1 MKAIDRDAGSNAIV
15 HYSIQD
21 GADQKFAINIETGW
35 ITLTAPLNRKQK
47 DHFRLSVSA
56 QDEPGGVASQPATVE
71 VWVTDGGDEAAAPE
85 FSQANGYSFTV
96 TEGSTSRNVGVV
108 SASRSTGTTTSITYT
123 IVAGDPN
130 GKFTINPTS
139 GRIQAVRTL
148 DREEEAKYS
157 LVVAAKAGS
166 AFSET
171 TVDVT
176 VLDVNDNSAE
186 FLTTTAE
193 AVAYEDWPIGHDVY
207 CASASDPDESENAE
221 VTYTIGP
228 GSSAFFSVDANTGMV
243 RVSQVLNV
251 DQLKYSLTV
260 TAQDNGG
267 ASAVSSTL
275 QLTVHLRDVNDHTP
289 TFDSPTYE
297 VSVIESLPINDRFY
311 RVTASDD
318 DLGPNGAVFYEILAG
333 NTGNQ
338 FGIFPDGV
346 LYVARQLD
354 RETQNTFAL
363 IINARDQGEPTR
375 SATSTVYLHV
385 LDSNDNPPVFKN
397 STYNMRV
404 AEGVAMDTFV
414 GVVMA
419 TDADMGQNAEIWYKI
434 DNENDNFMID
444 PVTGVIRTLRT
455 FDREKMLRDSDHD
468 AFTVVVIATDFG
480 SAPLSA
486 SAVVQVKVTDVN
498 DNAPKFVR
506 DVYEP
511 SLFENAEVNTQV
523 VKVSAT
529 DEDSGV
535 NSAIAYGFLDGNDD
549 GKFSIDSTSG
559 QIILVK
565 ELDRETRDEYV
576 LVVSARDRGQPQ
588 LNSTTLVKITVTDYN
603 DNEPVFS
610 DYSLN
615 TVKYIPEDR
624 PPGTFVFP
632 VSATDA
638 DRGNNAQISYTI
650 TDGNVGRAF
659 NIDGATGKIYVA
671 SELDFEQRSTYEL
684 TIVASD
690 YGSPRLS
697 STMTC
702 TIGIQDVN
710 DNAPTFTTSSVVE
723 EVVEDDVIGTIVG
736 TVTATDVDQG
746 ANGAMK
752 YGISHQEPAGLH
764 FSVDQT
770 TGRITTA
777 AELDR
782 EFTESFHLTIV
793 ATDQA
798 EPFHTAEKV
807 ITVVVNDVNDNAPQF
822 TSMTAIALPEDT
834 PVNSQIGK
842 IEARDPDAD
851 ANGRV
856 RYELI
861 NGPSTFT
868 VDSNTGDLTLKESLS
883 GRNRVYDLT
892 VRATD
897 QASQPYRRSVT
908 TKVTVF
914 TVSATNTGPDF
925 ASSRYNAEVRENQ
938 PAGTSVVQ
946 VTARY
951 PSSAVASNVA
961 YYLTDV
967 VSADGGISVS
977 RLFQIQ
983 PTTGTISTTQPLDR
997 ETGFTDYVLDIYAID
1012 QDSAS
1017 PKTTRT
1023 QVGSLPS
1030 FIIEIPLLIDHL
1042 IIKYTGSRLEVVHTM

>member
-1 MKAIDRDAGSNAIV
+1 MDRDAGSNAIV

-47 DHFRLSVSA
+47 DHYRMSVSA
-56 QDEPGGVASQPATVE
+56 QDQPGRVASQPATVE
-71 VWVTDGGDEAAAPE
+71 VWVTDGSMEGVPE
-85 FSQANGYSFTV
+85 FSEPNGYSFTV
-96 TEGSTSRNVGVV
+96 TEGSTNRNIGII
-108 SASRSTGTTTSITYT
+108 SASRSTGTAASFTYT

-130 GKFTINPTS
+130 GKFTVNPTS

-148 DREEEAKYS
+148 DREEQAKYS

-166 AFSET
+166 AFAET
-171 TVDVT
+171 TVDIT
-176 VLDVNDNSAE
+176 VLDVNDNSPE

-193 AVAYEDWPIGHDVY
+193 AVAYEDWPIGHDVFL
-207 CASASDPDESENAE
+207 ASASDPDEGENAD

-228 GSSAFFSVDANTGMV
+228 GSSAFFSVDPKTGMV
-243 RVSQVLNV
+243 RVAQALDV
-251 DQLKYSLTV
+251 DQLTYSLTV
-260 TAQDNGG
+260 TARDNGG

-275 QLTVHLRDVNDHTP
+275 QLTVHLIDINDHTP
-289 TFDSPTYE
+289 MFDSPTYE

-311 RVTASDD
+311 RVTANDE
-318 DLGPNGAVFYEILAG
+318 DLGPNGSVFYEILSG

-354 RETQNTFAL
+354 RETQNMFAL
-363 IINARDQGEPTR
+363 TISARDQGEPVRT
-375 SATSTVYLHV
+375 ATTTVYVHK

-397 STYNMRV
+397 STYNMHV
-404 AEGVAMDTFV
+404 AEGAPVDTFV

-434 DNENDNFMID
+434 DNENNNFMID
-444 PVTGVIRTLRT
+444 PVTGIIRTMRT

-468 AFTVVVIATDFG
+468 TFTVVVIATDFG
-480 SAPLSA
+480 STPLSA
-486 SAVVQVKVTDVN
+486 STVVEVKVTDVN

-506 DVYEP
+506 DMYEP

-535 NSAIAYGFLDGNDD
+535 NSEIAYGFLDGNEE

-565 ELDRETRDEYV
+565 QLDREVKDEYV
-576 LVVSARDRGQPQ
+576 LVVSATDGGQPQ

-615 TVKYIPEDR
+615 TVQYIPEDR

-671 SELDFEQRSTYEL
+671 SELDFDQRSMYEL

-697 STMTC
+697 STTTC

-710 DNAPTFTTSSVVE
+710 DNAPLFTTTSIVRQVVE
-723 EVVEDDVIGTIVG
+723 NSSPGTIVG
-736 TVTATDVDQG
+736 IVTATDVDRDE
-746 ANGAMK
+746 NGALK
-752 YGISHQEPAGLH
+752 YSISHQEPAGLH
-764 FSVDQT
+764 FSIDEA
-770 TGRITTA
+770 TGRITTV
-777 AELDR
+777 AEIDH
-782 EFTESFHLTIV
+782 EFTESFQLTIV

-807 ITVVVNDVNDNAPQF
+807 ITVVVTDVNDNPPQF
-822 TSMTAIALPEDT
+822 TSMTAIAIPDDT

-856 RYELI
+856 RYELV
-861 NGPSTFT
+861 NGPSMFT
-868 VDSNTGDLTLKESLS
+868 LDSNTGDLTLRESQS

-897 QASQPYRRSVT
+897 QGSQRRSAT

-914 TVSATNTGPDF
+914 TVSAANTGPDF
-925 ASSRYNAEVRENQ
+925 ASARYNAEVRENQ
-938 PAGTSVVQ
+938 PVGTSVIQ

-967 VSADGGISVS
+967 VSSDGISVA

-983 PTTGTISTTQPLDR
+983 PTTGTISTTQTLDR
-997 ETGFTDYVLDIYAID
+997 ETGFTEYVLDIYAID

-1023 QVGSLPS
+1023 QVGLFFLRLSLRGLR
-1030 FIIEIPLLIDHL
+1030 FLC
-1042 IIKYTGSRLEVVHTM
+1042 

>member
-1 MKAIDRDAGSNAIV
+1 MDRDAGSNAIV

-21 GADQKFAINIETGW
+21 GADQKFAINMETGW
-35 ITLTAPLNRKQK
+35 ITLTAPLNQKQK
-47 DHFRLSVSA
+47 DHYRMSVSA
-56 QDEPGGVASQPATVE
+56 QDQPGRVASQTATVE
-71 VWVTDGGDEAAAPE
+71 VWVTDGSTEGVPG
-85 FSQANGYSFTV
+85 FSEPNEYSFTV
-96 TEGSTSRNVGVV
+96 TEGSTNRNIGII
-108 SASRSTGTTTSITYT
+108 SASRSTGTTASFTYT
-123 IVAGDPN
+123 IVAGDPS

-148 DREEEAKYS
+148 DREEQAKYS
-157 LVVAAKAGS
+157 LIVAAKVGS
-166 AFSET
+166 AFAET
-171 TVDVT
+171 RVDIT
-176 VLDVNDNSAE
+176 VLDANDNSPE

-193 AVAYEDWPIGHDVY
+193 AVAYEDWPIGHDVFL
-207 CASASDPDESENAE
+207 ASASDPDEGENAD
-221 VTYTIGP
+221 VMYTIGP
-228 GSSAFFSVDANTGMV
+228 GSSAFFSVDSRTGMV
-243 RVSQVLNV
+243 RVAQALDV
-251 DQLKYSLTV
+251 DQLTYSLTV
-260 TAQDNGG
+260 TARDNGG

-275 QLTVHLRDVNDHTP
+275 QLTVHLIDVNDHTP

-318 DLGPNGAVFYEILAG
+318 DLGPNGSVFYEILCG

-354 RETQNTFAL
+354 RETQNMFAL
-363 IINARDQGEPTR
+363 TINARDQGEPVRT
-375 SATSTVYLHV
+375 ATTTVYVHI

-397 STYNMRV
+397 STYNMHV
-404 AEGVAMDTFV
+404 AEGAPMDTFV
-414 GVVMA
+414 GLVMA

-434 DNENDNFMID
+434 DNENNNFIID
-444 PVTGVIRTLRT
+444 PVTGIIRTMRT
-455 FDREKMLRDSDHD
+455 FDREKMLRDSDRD
-468 AFTVVVIATDFG
+468 TFTVVVIATDFG
-480 SAPLSA
+480 STPLSA
-486 SAVVQVKVTDVN
+486 STVVEVKVTDVN

-506 DVYEP
+506 DMYEP

-535 NSAIAYGFLDGNDD
+535 NSEIAYGFLDGNEE

-565 ELDRETRDEYV
+565 ELDRETEDEYM
-576 LVVSARDRGQPQ
+576 LVVSATDGGQPQ

-603 DNEPVFS
+603 DNQPVFS

-615 TVKYIPEDR
+615 TVQYIPEDR

-671 SELDFEQRSTYEL
+671 SELDFEQRSMYEL

-710 DNAPTFTTSSVVE
+710 DNAPSFTTTSIVRQVVE
-723 EVVEDDVIGTIVG
+723 NSSPGTIVG
-736 TVTATDVDQG
+736 IVTATDIDRDE
-746 ANGAMK
+746 NGALK
-752 YGISHQEPAGLH
+752 YSISHQEPAGLH
-764 FSVDQT
+764 FSIDEA
-770 TGRITTA
+770 TGRITTV
-777 AELDR
+777 AELDH
-782 EFTESFHLTIV
+782 EFTESFQLTIV

-798 EPFHTAEKV
+798 EPFHTAEKI
-807 ITVVVNDVNDNAPQF
+807 ITVVVTDVNDNPPQF
-822 TSMTAIALPEDT
+822 SSMTAIAMPEDT
-834 PVNSQIGK
+834 SVNSQIGK

-856 RYELI
+856 RYELV
-861 NGPSTFT
+861 NGPSMFT
-868 VDSNTGDLTLKESLS
+868 LDSNTGDLTLRESQS

-897 QASQPYRRSVT
+897 QGSQRRSAT

-925 ASSRYNAEVRENQ
+925 ASARYNAEVRENQ
-938 PAGTSVVQ
+938 PTGTSVVQ

-951 PSSAVASNVA
+951 PSSAVASNIA

-967 VSADGGISVS
+967 VSADGISVS

-997 ETGFTDYVLDIYAID
+997 ETGFTEYVLDIYAID

-1023 QVGSLPS
+1023 QVGL
-1030 FIIEIPLLIDHL
+1030 FLHLLL
-1042 IIKYTGSRLEVVHTM
+1042 RGLRFLR